1 MVKEY
6 FPFENTEIHKTLN
19 EIFDALNNKTSGYK
33 FFVIGAFYR
42 LFGLIK
48 DNKLYTH
55 ASGAD
60 FQTDKNVP
68 QLKNI
73 LTYIRNN
80 YDKHIYLEDM
90 AKVAGMSPKYFCTF
104 FKEMT
109 GKSPVEYLKIYRIEK
124 ASRKLLN
131 TDEHVTDI
139 AYSCGFNDLSYF
151 IKTFKEIKNI
161 TPAQYRKR

>member
-1 MVKEY
+1 MIIKKGL
-6 FPFENTEIHKTLN
+6 FFDHLKLPFSQCDKKILKLKR
-19 EIFDALNNKTSGYK
+19 AL
-33 FFVIGAFYR
+33 
-42 LFGLIK
+42 L
-48 DNKLYTH
+48 
-55 ASGAD
+55 
-60 FQTDKNVP
+60 
-68 QLKNI
+68 
-73 LTYIRNN
+73 YIRKS
-80 YDKHIYLEDM
+80 YSAQITLLDM
-90 AKVAGMSPKYFCTF
+90 AKEAEMSPKYFCTF